1 MYFATEMISAL
12 KINIPTTL
20 LLKDF
25 KKIDISILQ
34 NWASYFTEAVDYLK
48 STGKGIWVQSNRE
61 QNPAMSGWVEDSNLE
76 RPENKSSTLLPKL
89 LQDLNVKWNLVD
101 LPLVLNI

>member
-1 MYFATEMISAL
+1 MISAL

-34 NWASYFTEAVDYLK
+34 NWARYFTETVDYLK
-48 STGKGIWVQSNRE
+48 STGRGF
-61 QNPAMSGWVEDSNLE
+61 G
-76 RPENKSSTLLPKL
+76 
-89 LQDLNVKWNLVD
+89 
-101 LPLVLNI
+101 

>member
-1 MYFATEMISAL
+1 MYFATEMIPAL

-34 NWASYFTEAVDYLK
+34 NWASYFTETVDYLK
-48 STGKGIWVQSNRE
+48 STGRGFGYRVT
-61 QNPAMSGWVEDSNLE
+61 
-76 RPENKSSTLLPKL
+76 ENKTRPW
-89 LQDLNVKWNLVD
+89 VAE
-101 LPLVLNI
+101 